1 MRMIAARPL
10 ANRLDHLLARR
21 AGARRRLVE
30 PQALAAI
37 AALRLAGA
45 EVELVGS
52 LARGDFR
59 VNSDVDFLVLARGPL
74 SETLIFTTICDHLKA
89 ASFDL
94 VFADRLA
101 PASLEVMR
109 RNAGL
114 RG

>member
-1 MRMIAARPL
+1 MIAVRPL
-10 ANRLDHLLARR
+10 ATRLDHLLARR
-21 AGARRRLVE
+21 AEARRRLVE
-30 PQALAAI
+30 PQAVAAI

-52 LARGDFR
+52 LARGEFR
-59 VNSDVDFLVLARGPL
+59 VNSDVDFLVLARGLL

-101 PASLEVMR
+101 PVSLEVMR
-109 RNAGL
+109 RNA
-114 RG
+114 RPRA